1 MSAMG
6 AAYAA
11 FLNMRRPPRGARIDS
26 CQGDRS
32 GNYEA
37 ADAGRPLAA
46 GARRQAADSSRSTVR
61 VAWNRGALATLASM
75 ARHLFLWSGS

>member
-1 MSAMG
+1 MRHFSTC
-6 AAYAA
+6 AA
-11 FLNMRRPPRGARIDS
+11 RRGAHASIRARAI
-26 CQGDRS
+26 G
-32 GNYEA
+32 
-37 ADAGRPLAA
+37 PVAA